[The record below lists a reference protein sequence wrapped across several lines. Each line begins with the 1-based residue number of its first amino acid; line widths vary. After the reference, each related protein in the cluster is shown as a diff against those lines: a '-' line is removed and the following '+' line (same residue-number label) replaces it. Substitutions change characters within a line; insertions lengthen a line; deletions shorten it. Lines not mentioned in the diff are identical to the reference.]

1 MIKVL
6 FILGLVVG
14 LAACSDNIQSEITI
28 KDKFVVDMETV
39 QTNLGKMRA
48 ESREEYKG
56 FIDPSFRVFL
66 SFNMG
71 ELNFKQTCIISE
83 HLWHN
88 INEGQRFIVHFEDP
102 YWVCSKL
109 IRYLR
114 GDIAR
119 QIKTTK

>member
-88 INEGQRFIVHFEDP
+88 INEGQRFIVRLDDP
-102 YWVCSKL
+102 YFVCSRL
-109 IRYLR
+109 VRHLTR
-114 GDIAR
+114 EIAR